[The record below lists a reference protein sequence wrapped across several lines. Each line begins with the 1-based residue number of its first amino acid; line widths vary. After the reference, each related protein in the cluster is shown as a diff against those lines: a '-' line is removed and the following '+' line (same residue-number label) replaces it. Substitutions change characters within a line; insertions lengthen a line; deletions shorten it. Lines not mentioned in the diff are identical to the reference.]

1 MRRKLIDL
9 VASMCLVASV
19 AVPAAAQEAARVVA
33 DGTMWMQSP
42 PEERKAFLIGAANMM
57 ALESSY
63 ARRRGT
69 PPPLAGTK
77 ASAALEHMTLD
88 EITDRVTRWYE
99 ANPGRRATPVIG
111 VIWMDIVEPG
121 VARK

>member
-1 MRRKLIDL
+1 MTRKLFDL
-9 VASMCLVASV
+9 VATVCLVASL

-33 DGTMWMQSP
+33 DGTMWLQSP
-42 PEERKAFLIGAANMM
+42 TEERRAFLVGAANMM

-63 ARRRGT
+63 AKKRGT
-69 PPPLAGTK
+69 PPPLAGTQ

-88 EITDRVTRWYE
+88 QITDRITRWYE

-111 VIWMDIVEPG
+111 VIWMDIVEPTA
-121 VARK
+121 ARK